1 MKQSQS
7 VPGFTLVELI
17 IVMALL
23 AIVAALSAP
32 LLSNS
37 LRQRNLEDEAT
48 RLLAMTEYA
57 RDEATSQG
65 IPMVI
70 SFDQRTQIIAV
81 EPKTGYE
88 GDERRIREFSLGPDI
103 QLSVQDAASKKRS
116 NAEVAEF
123 TPEGVP
129 SLDSAEILELKNR
142 YNGVISVARTTDRW
156 GYEIVKATR

>member
-1 MKQSQS
+1 MKHLQSA
-7 VPGFTLVELI
+7 PGFTLVELI
-17 IVMALL
+17 IVMGLL

-57 RDEATSQG
+57 RDEAASQG

-70 SFDQRTQIIAV
+70 SFDQRAQVIGV

-88 GDERRIREFSLGPDI
+88 GDERRIRQFKLGPDI
-103 QLSVQDAASKKRS
+103 QLAVLDTLSKSR
-116 NAEVAEF
+116 ATGEVAEF

-129 SLDSAEILELKNR
+129 TSNSAEVLELKDR
-142 YNGVISVARTTDRW
+142 YNGVVSVSRTADRW
-156 GYEIVKATR
+156 GYEIVKVVR

>member
-1 MKQSQS
+1 MKQSQG

-65 IPMVI
+65 IPMII
-70 SFDQRTQIIAV
+70 SFDQRNQIIAV
-81 EPKTGYE
+81 EPKAGYE
-88 GDERRIREFSLGPDI
+88 GDERRVREFSLGPDI
-103 QLSVQDAASKKRS
+103 QLAVQDRAAKKRS

-129 SLDSAEILELKNR
+129 SLESAEILELRNR
-142 YNGVISVARTTDRW
+142 YNGVISVVRTPDRW

>member
-32 LLSNS
+32 LLSDS

-65 IPMVI
+65 IPMII
-70 SFDQRTQIIAV
+70 SFDQRSQIIAV
-81 EPKTGYE
+81 EPKAGYE
-88 GDERRIREFSLGPDI
+88 GDERRVREFSLGSDI
-103 QLSVQDAASKKRS
+103 QLAVQDSAAKKRS

-129 SLDSAEILELKNR
+129 SLESAEILELRNR
-142 YNGVISVARTTDRW
+142 YNGVISVVRTPDRW